1 MVINGRMAYDFSRL
15 ENWKSGRG
23 RGDII
28 RYPARRKEHRSFE
41 SFLYLG
47 ACMVYSEYSV
57 SRKVVCF
64 QRHGNASAGFVY
76 NTADWWLITKLSLRL
91 KIHLLVLDGK
101 RTSYKFLC
109 VFITAGVVSPQI
121 RIVRY
126 TVSYARSRTVRNIL
140 PCLSVFNMHE
150 SIWLVVKLLPSL
162 KAH

>member
-1 MVINGRMAYDFSRL
+1 MAHDLSRL
-15 ENWKSGRG
+15 ENWKSGRV
-23 RGDII
+23 REDII
-28 RYPARRKEHRSFE
+28 RYPARREEHRSFE

-64 QRHGNASAGFVY
+64 QRHGNASAGFIY
-76 NTADWWLITKLSLRL
+76 NTADWWLITKLSLRF

-101 RTSYKFLC
+101 RTSYKFPC

-140 PCLSVFNMHE
+140 TYLSVFNMHE
-150 SIWLVVKLLPSL
+150 SF
-162 KAH
+162 